1 MLYGGGSFDRGEPL
15 QTFLHLNPAAVLSH
29 LSARTGKIEISSTLS
44 AITTQ
49 YSGFRRQ
56 ISVDF
61 VFRKR
66 ENFHGRRR
74 KCPIFAQFKT
84 TRNANDL
91 TIKSLAFLK
100 STRSRDRTGTAIT
113 GHRILSPACL
123 PIPPSGRSLSPKD
136 ACKSTK
142 RFTICQNLCNLSSP
156 HRRRAGTSRF
166 PDRGG
171 TR

>member
-91 TIKSLAFLK
+91 IVKSLAFLK
-100 STRSRDRTGTAIT
+100 STRSRGRTGTTLLSLVFETNASTDSAIRAND
-113 GHRILSPACL
+113 RIARRIGRTKIRDFHEISKNR
-123 PIPPSGRSLSPKD
+123 PI
-136 ACKSTK
+136 
-142 RFTICQNLCNLSSP
+142 F
-156 HRRRAGTSRF
+156 RRK
-166 PDRGG
+166 P
-171 TR
+171 